1 MERSYTISPS
11 NDSTIAVEIW
21 RTGLTKKRKHVIFFE
36 DFCGELRLASE
47 QASVSAFALT
57 VNASSAICCDKWLSG
72 RGRKR
77 VTSYAREVALAA
89 QQYPK
94 LQFASERIST
104 KQLRGFALE
113 GQLKIRDAS
122 QTIKVNAVLTQ
133 VKRDFQIDG
142 DSTFRLSQ
150 FGISPPRR
158 FFGLVRV
165 QDEVMVRILLWA
177 RQP

>member
-21 RTGLTKKRKHVIFFE
+21 RTAFSKKRKYVIFFE
-36 DFCGELRLASE
+36 DFCGELRLGPE
-47 QASVSAFALT
+47 EHGVSAFGLT
-57 VNASSAICCDKWLSG
+57 VNASSAICCDKGLSAI
-72 RGRKR
+72 RRKR

-89 QQYPK
+89 QRYPK
-94 LQFASERIST
+94 LQFASARIST
-104 KQLRGFALE
+104 KQLRGFAME
-113 GQLKIRDAS
+113 GQLKVRDVS
-122 QTIKVNAVLTQ
+122 QTVRVNAVLNQ
-133 VKRDFQIDG
+133 VKGSFQIDG

-150 FGISPPRR
+150 FGIDPPRR

-165 QDEVMVRILLWA
+165 QDEVLVQILLWA